1 MENQIQVPVQA
12 NKLKPLLLGF
22 AVLLIF
28 LGGGF
33 AIWSVMKK
41 EEEPEEIL
49 ATEESTTEVTGRIN
63 ATNLYT
69 ADELAHSSLAN
80 EDDPNNTPNYEAVL
94 MNSEEGKALI
104 EARME
109 TIQLNHY
116 DADKIRARYLVG
128 KNLEH
133 IQSLSSKANELV
145 EKMFGLVDGTTEGDY
160 LTYPVYGKYEPQ
172 GEALRKDI
180 NNFLA
185 KDGQGYNLSE
195 KRHGGN
201 AWWFGSVGL
210 NLMYGKSDATLHT
223 ADQIWW
229 YKASRSG
236 LDFFKKVNGHDEPD
250 RKLLKKENGKGVFAA
265 WGMVSLVQE
274 WKVAM
279 DTFDKVTRQEAISA
293 LEREGLIRQF

>member
-1 MENQIQVPVQA
+1 MENQAPVQA
-12 NKLKPLLLGF
+12 SKLKPLLLGF
-22 AVLLIF
+22 AVLLVF

-33 AIWSVMKK
+33 AIWSAMKK
-41 EEEPEEIL
+41 EEEPETI
-49 ATEESTTEVTGRIN
+49 EEPIEKSTTEVTGRIN

-69 ADELAHSSLAN
+69 ADELEHSALINSDL
-80 EDDPNNTPNYEAVL
+80 PNNTPNYEAVL
-94 MNSEEGKALI
+94 IASEEGKDLI

-128 KNLEH
+128 KNLDH

-201 AWWFGSVGL
+201 DWWFGSVGL
-210 NLMYGKSDATLHT
+210 NLMYGNSNATLHT

-229 YKASRSG
+229 HKASRSG
-236 LDFFKKVNGHDEPD
+236 LDFFKKINGHDVPD
-250 RKLLKKENGKGVFAA
+250 HDLLKKINGKGVFAA
-265 WGMVSLVQE
+265 WGMVGLVKE

-279 DTFDKVTRQEAISA
+279 DTFDTVTRQEAISA
-293 LEREGLIRQF
+293 LEREGLIKRF